1 MKTKH
6 KIFLWLTRLKK
17 IAQKKIYKNS
27 ISTSKFD
34 RILVLST
41 TALGDTLL
49 STPVF
54 AALRKTYPQAV
65 ISAMIRD
72 RYCSFLKNNPDL
84 DEIIPFCKG
93 WIGFYRTWKKIKKAN
108 FEIAFVAHISDP
120 GPIVIASLADI
131 PYIIGYW
138 PQKEFDHLFSLKI
151 IPNLKEH
158 LIENRLDAVRSITG
172 RSNGF
177 SKNMVLPLDPEE
189 TKKIWGNF
197 VDHHKIL
204 ATKIKII
211 GFHPGANRYY
221 QMWPKEHFIELGKKL
236 LAKNKDHIIIIS
248 GSKNETSLGKTIE
261 DGIGQKERAFFYSR
275 PLTELP
281 HIFKKIDC
289 LVTND
294 TGPMHLAIAIGT
306 STVSLFVAAL
316 PHRTGYYQDFKKHRI
331 IAKERPCGDECV
343 RKKCTKKPGCMSLI
357 TVDEVFDVT
366 MEVMESEWTLNNGC
380 KI

>member
-17 IAQKKIYKNS
+17 TAQKKIYNNS
-27 ISTSKFD
+27 ISSLKFD

-54 AALRKTYPQAV
+54 AALRKAYPQAA
-65 ISAMIRD
+65 ISAMIHN
-72 RYCSFLKNNPDL
+72 RYSSFFKNNPDL
-84 DEIIPFCKG
+84 DEIIPFHKG
-93 WIGFYRTWKKIKKAN
+93 WVGLYRTWKKIKKAD
-108 FEIAFVAHISDP
+108 FEIAFIAHISDP
-120 GPIVIASLADI
+120 GPIVIASLAGI

-138 PQKEFDHLFSLKI
+138 PQKEFDHLFLLKI

-158 LIENRLDAVRSITG
+158 LIENRLDAVRPIIRPEIELST
-172 RSNGF
+172 S
-177 SKNMVLPLDPEE
+177 MVLPLEPEE
-189 TKKIWGNF
+189 TKKIWNNF
-197 VDHHKIL
+197 VARHQIL
-204 ATKIKII
+204 ATEAKVI

-236 LAKNKDHIIIIS
+236 LAKDKRHIIIIS
-248 GSKNETSLGKTIE
+248 GSQQETALGKAIE
-261 DGIGQKERAFFYSR
+261 DGIGQKDRAFFYSR
-275 PLTELP
+275 PLAQLP

-306 STVSLFVAAL
+306 PTVSLFVAAL
-316 PHRTGYYQDFKKHRI
+316 PHRTGFYQDFKKHRI
-331 IAKERPCGDECV
+331 ISKERPCGDECI

-366 MEVMESEWTLNNGC
+366 MEVMNKVS
-380 KI
+380 I